1 MSTEQVNLDEEVR
14 TQNVLH
20 YFRSYSYNL
29 TMAAYNP
36 KKTYEECI
44 KKFVVARSAGKL
56 LNTISTDTEFTDV
69 IPLIQGF
76 NERSSG
82 RFNFYF
88 DELTIRSWVA
98 TNKQTGY
105 AVANNI
111 EFTIVEPYSVAGFI
125 EAVEVAAQAAAG
137 LNYTQCT
144 WILKIEFVGYPSFG
158 ETAYGPPPSAQKI
171 EPATRY
177 LHFNTQKFDIDVS
190 EKGCKYRVKCLP
202 VNETALGEAGKT
214 PATLSVTGQTV
225 KDALKTLET
234 AINNQVKAN
243 TKIGTADS
251 QSPETLPVDE
261 YYIKMPLL
269 DDKGNMLLS
278 PYQENEEMGNFPV
291 GDIYSG
297 TLTPAMENPTHQLY
311 INSRISRTL
320 TPSMNF
326 SNGTNVHDIIAGIL
340 RDSDYCKRIFTSDYD
355 SLIDAE
361 GMLPWFNIV
370 TSAKIKPNAYDY
382 VRNKPTKIYTYYV
395 VPYKIHSTRVP
406 GNQGS
411 YTWDNSPEGAFSK
424 KYVVRNYNYLYNG
437 ANLDILKFDMN
448 LNYLYF
454 QPMPPKGGNSKSA
467 KGNDSAVSKPAVLQG
482 QENKQTSEENRQGTG
497 VASPPSGTDQSAA
510 DIQSSGVQTRSN
522 QGGDP
527 FDAMVK
533 SLSNAILD
541 NPGQL
546 AGVTMEII
554 GDPYYLQGLV
564 NPEEP
569 TKALVASDSDTTAID
584 SEGSAKTDT
593 QQLYVRLN
601 VGSAVDYRDTGIMEL
616 SKAKAFSGIFWVNQV
631 LHKFNEG
638 RFTQEL
644 KMNLMLGQTEQTNQE
659 PSKTPAPSPIGPEK
673 PTISSEE
680 YNSTIQTL
688 LSIRNRPNMTPAQIQ
703 EYDNVIRN
711 YASSVTVQ

>member
-1 MSTEQVNLDEEVR
+1 MSTEQVDLYKEVK

-36 KKTYEECI
+36 DKSYEDCI
-44 KKFVVARSAGKL
+44 DKYVVARSAGKL
-56 LNTISTDTEFTDV
+56 LNTISTDTKFTDV
-69 IPLIQGF
+69 IPTIQGF
-76 NERSSG
+76 NERSGG

-88 DELTIRSWVA
+88 DELNVRSWVA

-105 AVANNI
+105 AIANNI
-111 EFTIVEPYSVAGFI
+111 EFAIIEPFSVAGFV
-125 EAVEVAAQAAAG
+125 EACEVAALAASG
-137 LNYTQCT
+137 LSYQQCN
-144 WILKIEFVGYPSFG
+144 WLLKIEFVGYPSFG
-158 ETAYGPPPSAQKI
+158 ESLYGPPPSAQKI

-177 LHFNTQKFDIDVS
+177 ILFKTQKFDIDVS
-190 EKGCKYRVKCLP
+190 EKGCKYRIKCLP
-202 VNETALGEAGKT
+202 ANEIPLGEAGKT
-214 PATLSVTGQTV
+214 SSTLSATGQTV
-225 KDALKTLET
+225 KEALKTLET
-234 AINNQVKAN
+234 AINDQVKA
-243 TKIGTADS
+243 KAKLATAGN
-251 QSPETLPVDE
+251 QSPETVPVDE

-269 DDKGNMLLS
+269 DDKGNMLLN

-291 GDIYSG
+291 GDINSG
-297 TLTPAMENPTHQLY
+297 TLTPAMANPTHQLY
-311 INSRISRTL
+311 INSRVSRTP

-326 SNGTNVHDIIAGIL
+326 SNGTNIHDIIAGIL

-370 TSAKIKPNAYDY
+370 TSAKIKPNDYDY
-382 VRNKPTKIYTYYV
+382 VRNKPTSIYTYYV

-411 YTWDNSPEGAFSK
+411 YTWDNSKTGKFRK
-424 KYVVRNYNYLYNG
+424 KYVVREYNYLYNG

-454 QPMPPKGGNSKSA
+454 QPIPNNAGNSKSPT
-467 KGNDSAVSKPAVLQG
+467 GNDAAVSKPAVLQG
-482 QENKQTSEENRQGTG
+482 QENKQTPEENRQSTG
-497 VASPPSGTDQSAA
+497 VASPPSGTDQSAS
-510 DIQSSGVQTRSN
+510 DIQASGVQTRSN

-527 FDAMVK
+527 YDAMVK
-533 SLSNAILD
+533 TLNNAILD

-546 AGVTMEII
+546 AKVTMEII

-569 TKALVASDSDTTAID
+569 TKALVASDSDTTAVD
-584 SEGSAKTDT
+584 TSGSAKTDT
-593 QQLYVRLN
+593 QPLYIGLE
-601 VGSAVDYRDTGIMEL
+601 VGSAVDYQSNGIMEL
-616 SKAKAFSGIFWVNQV
+616 NKAKAFSGVFWVNQI
-631 LHKFNEG
+631 LHKFKEG
-638 RFTQEL
+638 SFTQEIT
-644 KMNLMLGQTEQTNQE
+644 MSLMLGQPEQTNQE
-659 PSKTPAPSPIGPEK
+659 PSSAPVPSPVAPEK
-673 PTISSEE
+673 PTISSAE

-703 EYDNVIRN
+703 EYDNVIQN
-711 YASSVTVQ
+711 YASSVKVS